1 MHPASLVRL
10 LRGSASII
18 IFEVAILTLL
28 TDFGIRDYYVAAV
41 KGVVLSRAPGTV
53 IVDVVHEVAP
63 GDVEEA
69 SFLLAAA
76 VPEFPAGTVHLVVVD
91 PGVGSDRRILVA
103 RTAEALFV
111 APDNGLLSP
120 WLGAAEVFSVTDG
133 RWFRD
138 RPGAT
143 FHGRDRFAPIAA
155 ALLTGEAPEELGE
168 PIRDP
173 RVIDRRPPRRDGA
186 TVYGRVVHVDRF
198 GNLVTDIPATWCP
211 TRDHVVTVGDRRLR
225 RWVTHYAELPAGEPG
240 ALIGSLGTVEISV
253 RDGSA
258 ADDLGAGRGDFVRL
272 DPR

>member
-1 MHPASLVRL
+1 M

-18 IFEVAILTLL
+18 IPEVAILTLL

-41 KGVVLSRAPGTV
+41 KGVVLSRAPETV
-53 IVDVVHEVAP
+53 IVDVSHEVAP

-76 VPEFPAGTVHLVVVD
+76 APEFSAGTVHLAVVD

-173 RVIDRRPPRRDGA
+173 RMIDRPPPRRDGA
-186 TVYGRVVHVDRF
+186 TMHGRVVHVDRF
-198 GNLVTDIPATWCP
+198 GNLVTDIPATWCR
-211 TRDHVVTVGDRRLR
+211 TRDHVVTVRGRRLR

-240 ALIGSLGTVEISV
+240 VLIGSLGTVEISV

-258 ADDLGAGRGDFVRL
+258 ADDLGAERGDFVRL